1 MYNDPI
7 LLAQIKHDEGR
18 SAVVYK
24 DTKGLWTIGD
34 GILVDYTVKGAG
46 LRPEEMDFI
55 TLNRVT
61 MAAQQTANIVGPT
74 PWGHLNNERRRA
86 LINMCYNLG
95 ADHFD
100 DFHKALAA
108 ITLGDYARAALEL
121 KDSLWYKQ
129 VGDRAKRIVKII
141 ETGVEHA

>member
-1 MYNDPI
+1 MFNDPI
-7 LLAQIKHDEGR
+7 LIAQIKRDEGR
-18 SAVVYK
+18 SPFAYK
-24 DTKGLWTIGD
+24 DSRGYWTIGD
-34 GILVDYTVKGAG
+34 GILVDARFTHSG

-55 TLNRVT
+55 TNNRAGI
-61 MAAQQTANIVGPT
+61 AAQETLNLLGPT
-74 PWGHLNNERRRA
+74 VWAKLGDPRRRC

-95 ADHFD
+95 LDHLD

-108 ITLGDYARAALEL
+108 IAEGDFKKAAAEL

-129 VGDRAKRIVKII
+129 VGDRAKRICTII